1 MELPA
6 FQYHRPDSLDEA
18 VALLSRYRGA
28 VDLTAGGTD
37 LLPNYKNRL
46 NPRRHVVSLSNI
58 DDLGEIST
66 TRIGAMARLSQL
78 ERNEDLKELLPVV
91 PETAQ
96 NISSPP
102 LREHGTVGGNLML
115 DTRCYYFNQSPMW
128 RESVDFC
135 LKAEGTQCLV
145 VPSSTGRCYAT
156 YSGEL
161 AAALLVLGAD
171 VELLGPQGAR
181 KLPLSQ
187 FFADEGIV
195 RFNDRRDDELLLAVH
210 IPEAAQELS
219 AGYSKLAIRDSIDFP
234 SLGIALGLKM
244 ASGGTIER
252 LHLATTAMSSR
263 PESLDEVMRPFL
275 GKKPSAGLAEEI
287 GEAAKKASI
296 AYRNVPLD
304 PKYRR
309 KMVAVFT
316 RRLLGRLEPSFRP

>member
-1 MELPA
+1 
-6 FQYHRPDSLDEA
+6 
-18 VALLSRYRGA
+18 
-28 VDLTAGGTD
+28 
-37 LLPNYKNRL
+37 
-46 NPRRHVVSLSNI
+46 
-58 DDLGEIST
+58 
-66 TRIGAMARLSQL
+66 
-78 ERNEDLKELLPVV
+78 
-91 PETAQ
+91 
-96 NISSPP
+96 
-102 LREHGTVGGNLML
+102 
-115 DTRCYYFNQSPMW
+115 
-128 RESVDFC
+128 
-135 LKAEGTQCLV
+135 
-145 VPSSTGRCYAT
+145 
-156 YSGEL
+156 L

-244 ASGGTIER
+244 DSGGTIER

>member
-6 FQYHRPDSLDEA
+6 FHYHRPDSLDE
-18 VALLSRYRGA
+18 VVSLLKLHRGQ
-28 VDLTAGGTD
+28 VDLVAGGTD

-46 NPRRHVVSLSNI
+46 NARRHVVSLSNI
-58 DDLGEIST
+58 DGLGQISA
-66 TRIGAMARLSQL
+66 TRIGAMARLSEL
-78 ERNEDLKELLPVV
+78 ERDETLRELLPLI
-91 PETAQ
+91 PETAGY
-96 NISSPP
+96 ISSPP

-135 LKAEGTQCLV
+135 LKAEGTKCLV
-145 VPSSTGRCYAT
+145 VPSSTGHCYAT

-161 AAALLVLGAD
+161 AAALLVLGAEI
-171 VELLGPQGAR
+171 ELLGPEGSRQ
-181 KLPLSQ
+181 LPISE

-195 RFNDRRDDELLLAVH
+195 RFNDPRPGEVLVAVH
-210 IPEAAQELS
+210 IPETAQDLS

-234 SLGIALGLKM
+234 SLGIALALKM
-244 ASGGTIER
+244 TPQGSIER

-263 PESLDEVMRPFL
+263 PESLDEVMLPFL
-275 GKKPSAGLAEEI
+275 GRSPSAGLAEEI
-287 GEAAKKASI
+287 GEAAKKASV

-316 RRLLGRLEPSFRP
+316 RRLLGRLEPGFRP

>member
-6 FQYHRPDSLDEA
+6 FHYHRPESLEEA
-18 VALLSRYRGA
+18 ISLLKLHDGE
-28 VDLTAGGTD
+28 VDLVAGGTD

-46 NPRRHVVSLSNI
+46 NPRHHVVSLSNI
-58 DDLGEIST
+58 DGLGQISA
-66 TRIGAMARLSQL
+66 TRIGAMARLSEL
-78 ERNEDLKELLPVV
+78 ESDETLRELLPLV
-91 PETAQ
+91 PETAGF
-96 NISSPP
+96 ISSPP
-102 LREHGTVGGNLML
+102 LRQHGTVGGNLML

-171 VELLGPQGAR
+171 VELLGPDGAR
-181 KLPLSQ
+181 QLPLSE

-195 RFNDRRDDELLLAVH
+195 RFNDRRPGEVLVAVH
-210 IPEAAQELS
+210 IPETAQELHG
-219 AGYSKLAIRDSIDFP
+219 GYSKLAIRDSIDFP
-234 SLGIALGLKM
+234 SLGVALALKM
-244 ASGGTIER
+244 NAQGKIER

-275 GKKPSAGLAEEI
+275 GRAPSAGLADEI
-287 GEAAKKASI
+287 GDAAQKASV

-316 RRLLGRLEPSFRP
+316 RRLLGRLEPGFRP

>member
-1 MELPA
+1 
-6 FQYHRPDSLDEA
+6 
-18 VALLSRYRGA
+18 
-28 VDLTAGGTD
+28 
-37 LLPNYKNRL
+37 
-46 NPRRHVVSLSNI
+46 
-58 DDLGEIST
+58 
-66 TRIGAMARLSQL
+66 MARLSEL
-78 ERNEDLKELLPVV
+78 ERNESLGQLLSLI
-91 PETAQ
+91 PETAGY
-96 NISSPP
+96 ISSPP

-161 AAALLVLGAD
+161 AAALLVLGAE
-171 VELLGPQGAR
+171 VELLGPEGSRQ
-181 KLPLSQ
+181 LPISE

-195 RFNDRRDDELLLAVH
+195 RFNDRRKGEVLVAVH

-234 SLGIALGLKM
+234 SLGVALGLKM
-244 ASGGTIER
+244 NSQGSIER

-263 PESLDEVMRPFL
+263 PECLDEVMLPFL
-275 GKKPSAGLAEEI
+275 GRSPSADLAEEI
-287 GEAAKKASI
+287 GEAAKKASV

>member
-1 MELPA
+1 MELPP
-6 FQYHRPDSLDEA
+6 FNYHRPASVDEA
-18 VALLSRYRGA
+18 VSLLTRHRGD
-28 VDLTAGGTD
+28 VDLVAGGTD

-46 NPRRHVVSLSNI
+46 NPRRHVISLSNI
-58 DDLGEIST
+58 DELSQISAS
-66 TRIGAMARLSQL
+66 RIGAMARLAVL
-78 ERNEDLKELLPVV
+78 EHHDKLKALLPLI
-91 PETAQ
+91 PETASH
-96 NISSPP
+96 ISSPP

-145 VPSSTGRCYAT
+145 VPSSKGRCYAT

-161 AAALLVLGAD
+161 AAAFLVLGAD
-171 VELLGPQGAR
+171 IELLGPEGTR
-181 KLPLSQ
+181 VLPLRE

-195 RFNDRRDDELLLAVH
+195 RFKDRREDEIVVAIHL
-210 IPEAAQELS
+210 PEQAQELQTN
-219 AGYSKLAIRDSIDFP
+219 YSKLAIRDSIDFP
-234 SLGIALGLKM
+234 SLGVALALKIHPK
-244 ASGGTIER
+244 GTIER

-263 PESLDEVMRPFL
+263 PESLDEVMQPFL
-275 GKKPSAGLAEEI
+275 GRRPSPGLADEI
-287 GEAAKKASI
+287 SDAAKKASV

-316 RRLLGRLEPSFRP
+316 RRLLRRLEPGFRP

>member
-1 MELPA
+1 MDLPP
-6 FQYHRPDSLDEA
+6 FHYHRPESVEEA
-18 VALLSRYRGA
+18 VALLASHRGD
-28 VDLTAGGTD
+28 VDLVAGGTD

-46 NPRRHVVSLSNI
+46 NPRRHVISLSNVAGLSQI
-58 DDLGEIST
+58 GP
-66 TRIGAMARLSQL
+66 TRIGAMARLCDL
-78 ERNEDLKELLPVV
+78 ERDDSIRALLPLIA
-91 PETAQ
+91 ETAG

-102 LREHGTVGGNLML
+102 LREHGSVGGNLML

-128 RESVDFC
+128 RSSVDFC
-135 LKAEGTQCLV
+135 LKADGTQCLV

-156 YSGEL
+156 YCGEL

-171 VELLGPQGAR
+171 IELLGPTGPR
-181 KLPLSQ
+181 RLPLSA

-195 RFNDRRDDELLLAVH
+195 RFNERRDDEILVMVH
-210 IPEAAQELS
+210 IPEAAQELQ

-234 SLGIALGLKM
+234 SLGVAVGLKIDKR
-244 ASGGTIER
+244 GRIER

-263 PESLDEVMRPFL
+263 PELLDDVMQPFV
-275 GKKPSAGLAEEI
+275 GETPSQDLALAI
-287 GEAAKKASI
+287 GEAAKKASV

-316 RRLLGRLEPSFRP
+316 RRLLCRLEPSFRG